1 MRASPAFKASPGVS
15 TVRRRLLHKVH
26 CPHCWHTFRT
36 EETLW
41 VAAHPE
47 LRGDPLLSPDEPIR
61 FLPSRFAVSGEALDE
76 HGSRCQRLACPR
88 CHLGIPPALM
98 EHAIRIFSLVGSPG
112 SGKSYFLAAAA
123 WQMRQKLPTSF
134 ALAFADAD
142 PLCNRIIS
150 ENEERLFLQ
159 DDPERLVY
167 IEKTELAGAQ
177 YDSVQFDPGEPTL
190 FPHPFLFTIRPMRD
204 HVNGHGADVLSEVLC
219 LYDNAGEHFLPG
231 ADTPN
236 APGTQHLARSKNLF
250 MVFDPLQD
258 VRFRASLRGKV
269 ADPQLGQSSRAFRQD
284 VVLQEMVDRVR
295 RYGGLSSDARV
306 RQPLTVIVTKSD
318 AWGPLLMP
326 GVDIVSDPYTAEA
339 RANGRRI
346 GRVDK
351 SRVEAVSA
359 QVESI
364 IRDAAPEFAAVV
376 RDSSERVLYVPV
388 SAIGSS
394 PELDAGS
401 GLLKVRPRD
410 IRPSWVTVP
419 FLYEFS
425 RWGRIVGRV
434 EDRSDEPMRGE
445 APGEEPDDGA

>member
-1 MRASPAFKASPGVS
+1 M
-15 TVRRRLLHKVH
+15 
-26 CPHCWHTFRT
+26 
-36 EETLW
+36 
-41 VAAHPE
+41 AAHPE
-47 LRGDPLLSPDEPIR
+47 LRGDPLLSPDEPVR

-76 HGSRCQRLACPR
+76 YGSRCQRLACPR

-98 EHAIRIFSLVGSPG
+98 EHPIRIFSLVGGPG

-123 WQMRQKLPTSF
+123 WRLRQTLPSMF
-134 ALAFADAD
+134 ALTFSDAD

-159 DDPERLVY
+159 DDPGRLVY

-190 FPHPFLFTIRPMRD
+190 YPHPFLFTIRPTRD
-204 HVNGHGADVLSEVLC
+204 HVNGHGADVLSEVVC

-231 ADTPN
+231 ADTPS

-258 VRFRASLRGKV
+258 VRFRALLRSKV
-269 ADPQLGQSSRAFRQD
+269 DDPQLGQASRAFRQD

-295 RYGGLSSDARV
+295 RYGGLSSDSPV

-318 AWGPLLMP
+318 AWGPELLR
-326 GVDIVSDPYTAEA
+326 GVDITSDPYAMEV
-339 RANGRRI
+339 RPNGRII

-351 SRVEAVSA
+351 RRVEEVSRR
-359 QVESI
+359 VEGI
-364 IRDAAPEFAAVV
+364 IRQTAPEFAAAAQ
-376 RDSSERVLYVPV
+376 DSSERVLYVPV
-388 SAIGSS
+388 SSIGTS
-394 PELDAGS
+394 PELDAQS
-401 GLLKVRPRD
+401 GLLKVRPSQ

-425 RWGRIVGRV
+425 RWGKIVGRV
-434 EDRSDEPMRGE
+434 DDYGREAVHSEMTVEDSH
-445 APGEEPDDGA
+445 DGA

>member
-1 MRASPAFKASPGVS
+1 M
-15 TVRRRLLHKVH
+15 
-26 CPHCWHTFRT
+26 
-36 EETLW
+36 
-41 VAAHPE
+41 AAHPE
-47 LRGDPLLSPDEPIR
+47 LRGDPLLSPDEPVR

-76 HGSRCQRLACPR
+76 YGSRCQRLACPR

-98 EHAIRIFSLVGSPG
+98 EHPIRIFSLVGGPG

-123 WQMRQKLPTSF
+123 WRLRQTLPSMF
-134 ALAFADAD
+134 ALTFSDAD

-159 DDPERLVY
+159 DDPGRLVY

-190 FPHPFLFTIRPMRD
+190 YPHPFLFTIRPTRD
-204 HVNGHGADVLSEVLC
+204 HVNGHGADVLSEVVC

-231 ADTPN
+231 ADTPS

-258 VRFRASLRGKV
+258 VRFRALLRSKV
-269 ADPQLGQSSRAFRQD
+269 DDPQLGQASRAFRQD

-295 RYGGLSSDARV
+295 RYGGLSSDSPV

-318 AWGPLLMP
+318 AWGPELLR
-326 GVDIVSDPYTAEA
+326 GVDITSDPYAMEV
-339 RANGRRI
+339 RPNGRII

-351 SRVEAVSA
+351 RRVEEVSRR
-359 QVESI
+359 VEGI
-364 IRDAAPEFAAVV
+364 IRQTAPEFAAAAQ
-376 RDSSERVLYVPV
+376 DSSERVLYVPV
-388 SAIGSS
+388 SSIGTS
-394 PELDAGS
+394 PELDASS
-401 GLLKVRPRD
+401 GLLKVRPSQ

-425 RWGRIVGRV
+425 RWGKIVGRV
-434 EDRSDEPMRGE
+434 DDYGREAVHSEMTVEDSH
-445 APGEEPDDGA
+445 DGA

>member
-1 MRASPAFKASPGVS
+1 M
-15 TVRRRLLHKVH
+15 
-26 CPHCWHTFRT
+26 
-36 EETLW
+36 
-41 VAAHPE
+41 AAHPE
-47 LRGDPLLSPDEPIR
+47 LRGDPLLSPDEPVR
-61 FLPSRFAVSGEALDE
+61 FLPTRFAVSGEALDQN
-76 HGSRCQRLACPR
+76 GSRCQRLACPR
-88 CHLGIPPALM
+88 CHLGVPPALM

-123 WQMRQKLPTSF
+123 WQLRQKLPTTF
-134 ALAFADAD
+134 ALSFADAD

-150 ENEERLFLQ
+150 DNEERLFLQ
-159 DDPERLVY
+159 DDPDRLVY

-190 FPHPFLFTIRPMRD
+190 FPHPFLFTIRPMRE
-204 HVNGHGADVLSEVLC
+204 HVNGHGADALSEVLC

-326 GVDIVSDPYTAEA
+326 GVDVSTDPYVTET

-351 SRVEAVSA
+351 RRVEDVSA

-376 RDSSERVLYVPV
+376 RDSSDRVLYVPV

-394 PELDAGS
+394 PELESGS

-434 EDRSDEPMRGE
+434 EDRGEEPMRGE
-445 APGEEPDDGA
+445 GPEEGPDYGA

>member
-1 MRASPAFKASPGVS
+1 M
-15 TVRRRLLHKVH
+15 
-26 CPHCWHTFRT
+26 
-36 EETLW
+36 
-41 VAAHPE
+41 AAHPE
-47 LRGDPLLSPDEPIR
+47 LRGDPLLSPDEPVR

-76 HGSRCQRLACPR
+76 YGSRCQRLACPR

-98 EHAIRIFSLVGSPG
+98 EHPIRIFSLVGGPG

-123 WQMRQKLPTSF
+123 WRLRQTLPSMF
-134 ALAFADAD
+134 ALTFSDAD

-159 DDPERLVY
+159 DDPGRLVY

-190 FPHPFLFTIRPMRD
+190 YPHPFLFTIRPTRD
-204 HVNGHGADVLSEVLC
+204 HVNGHGADVLSEVVC

-231 ADTPN
+231 ADTPS

-258 VRFRASLRGKV
+258 VRFRALLRSKV
-269 ADPQLGQSSRAFRQD
+269 DDPQLGQASRAFRQD

-295 RYGGLSSDARV
+295 RYGGLSSDSPV

-318 AWGPLLMP
+318 AWGPELLR
-326 GVDIVSDPYTAEA
+326 GVDITSDPYAMEV
-339 RANGRRI
+339 RPNGRII

-351 SRVEAVSA
+351 RRVEEVSRR
-359 QVESI
+359 VEGI
-364 IRDAAPEFAAVV
+364 IRQTAPEFAAAAQ
-376 RDSSERVLYVPV
+376 DSSERVLYVPV
-388 SAIGSS
+388 SSIGTA
-394 PELDAGS
+394 PELDAQS
-401 GLLKVRPRD
+401 GLLKVRPSQ

-425 RWGRIVGRV
+425 RWGKIVGRV
-434 EDRSDEPMRGE
+434 DDYGREAVHSEMTLEDSH
-445 APGEEPDDGA
+445 DGA

>member
-1 MRASPAFKASPGVS
+1 M
-15 TVRRRLLHKVH
+15 THVRRRLLHKVH

-76 HGSRCQRLACPR
+76 NGARCQRLACPR

-98 EHAIRIFSLVGSPG
+98 EHPIRIFSLVGSPG

-123 WQMRQKLPTSF
+123 WQLRQKLPTSF
-134 ALAFADAD
+134 ALTFADAD
-142 PLCNRIIS
+142 PLCNRIIA

-159 DDPERLVY
+159 DDTQRLVY

-177 YDSVQFDPGEPTL
+177 YDSVQFDPGQPTL

-204 HVNGHGADVLSEVLC
+204 HVNGHGAEVLSEVLC

-231 ADTPN
+231 ADTPS

-258 VRFRASLRGKV
+258 VRFRALLRDRV
-269 ADPQLGQSSRAFRQD
+269 HDPQLGQSSRAFRQD

-295 RYGGLSSDARV
+295 RYAGLSSDSPV

-318 AWGPLLMP
+318 AWGPMLLP
-326 GVDIVSDPYTAEA
+326 GADITSDPYATEL
-339 RANGRRI
+339 RPNGRRI

-351 SRVEAVSA
+351 RRIEQVSNR
-359 QVESI
+359 VESI
-364 IRDAAPEFAAVV
+364 IREAAPEFAAVV

-394 PELDAGS
+394 PEVDAQS

-425 RWGRIVGRV
+425 RWGKIVGRV
-434 EDRSDEPMRGE
+434 DEYGREPERSSGRG
-445 APGEEPDDGA
+445 GWSDDGP

>member
-1 MRASPAFKASPGVS
+1 
-15 TVRRRLLHKVH
+15 
-26 CPHCWHTFRT
+26 
-36 EETLW
+36 
-41 VAAHPE
+41 
-47 LRGDPLLSPDEPIR
+47 
-61 FLPSRFAVSGEALDE
+61 
-76 HGSRCQRLACPR
+76 
-88 CHLGIPPALM
+88 M

-306 RQPLTVIVTKSD
+306 RQPLTIIVTKSD

-326 GVDIVSDPYTAEA
+326 GVDIVSDPYATEA

-425 RWGRIVGRV
+425 RWGKIVGRV